1 MKSLSHL
8 GLFPLLLFFLV
19 STGSAQDGAAAGQV
33 QITMPGNAEP
43 GSQEAI
49 AFLGPQQKTH
59 AATAKPGARFK
70 LVYQKK
76 GPRDETREIKVAHQ
90 AGVTI
95 FDVRDQFGI
104 GKGTIQLASGTW
116 PAKVLVRL
124 HLAGLEGFG
133 LTIGKKVLARSDL
146 KVRMLD
152 ARGKP
157 LPGRYLLKP
166 ASPGSSRKIAGY
178 YEVQVPPLLLTA
190 ATKEIKLSWVD
201 FYRR

>member
-19 STGSAQDGAAAGQV
+19 STGSAEDGAAAGQV
-33 QITMPGNAEP
+33 QIAMPGDAEP
-43 GSQEAI
+43 VSLEAI
-49 AFLGPQQKTH
+49 AFLGPQQKDK
-59 AATAKPGARFK
+59 AAPTKPDDRFR

-76 GPRDETREIKVAHQ
+76 GPRDETREIKVTQQ

-104 GKGTIQLASGTW
+104 GKGTIQLASGAW
-116 PAKVLVRL
+116 P
-124 HLAGLEGFG
+124 E
-133 LTIGKKVLARSDL
+133 KVLARSDL

-152 ARGKP
+152 AKGKP

-166 ASPGSSRKIAGY
+166 TDRNSSKRIAGY
-178 YEVQVPPLLLTA
+178 YEVQVPRLVLTA

>member
-8 GLFPLLLFFLV
+8 GVFPLLLFSMV
-19 STGSAQDGAAAGQV
+19 STGYAQVRAD
-33 QITMPGNAEP
+33 
-43 GSQEAI
+43 
-49 AFLGPQQKTH
+49 
-59 AATAKPGARFK
+59 AATVKPTARFK
-70 LVYQKK
+70 LEYKK
-76 GPRDETREIKVAHQ
+76 GRRDETREIKVSQRDGA
-90 AGVTI
+90 TI

-116 PAKVLVRL
+116 PEKVLVRL
-124 HLAGLEGFG
+124 HLTGLEGFG

-146 KVRMLD
+146 KIRMLD
-152 ARGKP
+152 PKGKP
-157 LPGRYLLKP
+157 LPGRYLLKSTGP
-166 ASPGSSRKIAGY
+166 NASKRIAGY

>member
-1 MKSLSHL
+1 MDS
-8 GLFPLLLFFLV
+8 P
-19 STGSAQDGAAAGQV
+19 GSAHDGPDAGQV
-33 QITMPGNAEP
+33 QIATPRDVEP
-43 GSQEAI
+43 GIPEAI
-49 AFLGPQQKTH
+49 VFLGPQPKDH
-59 AATAKPGARFK
+59 AATSKPGARFK

-76 GPRDETREIKVAHQ
+76 GPRDETRDLKVTQQ
-90 AGVTI
+90 AGVAI
-95 FDVRDQFGI
+95 VDVRDQFGI

-133 LTIGKKVLARSDL
+133 LTVGKKVLARSDL

-152 ARGKP
+152 AKGKP

-166 ASPGSSRKIAGY
+166 ASPGSSRRIAGY

>member
-8 GLFPLLLFFLV
+8 GLFSLLFFSMA
-19 STGSAQDGAAAGQV
+19 STGYAHDGPGAGQV
-33 QITMPGNAEP
+33 QIATPRDAEA
-43 GSQEAI
+43 GSPEAI
-49 AFLGPQQKTH
+49 AFLGPQQK
-59 AATAKPGARFK
+59 ARVATTKPDVRFK

-76 GPRDETREIKVAHQ
+76 GPRDETREIKVTKQ

-166 ASPGSSRKIAGY
+166 ASPGSSRRIAGY

>member
-1 MKSLSHL
+1 MKLLSHL
-8 GLFPLLLFFLV
+8 GLFPLLFFPMV

-33 QITMPGNAEP
+33 QMAIPRDPEP
-43 GSQEAI
+43 GSLGAI
-49 AFLGPQQKTH
+49 AFLGPQQKDK
-59 AATAKPGARFK
+59 AAPTKPDDRFK

-76 GPRDETREIKVAHQ
+76 GPRDEAREIKVAQQ

-133 LTIGKKVLARSDL
+133 LTIGKKVLTRSDL

-152 ARGKP
+152 AKGKP

-166 ASPGSSRKIAGY
+166 ASPGSSRRIAGY

>member
-19 STGSAQDGAAAGQV
+19 STGSAEDGAAAGQV
-33 QITMPGNAEP
+33 QIAMPGDADP
-43 GSQEAI
+43 VSLEAI
-49 AFLGPQQKTH
+49 AFLGPQQKDK
-59 AATAKPGARFK
+59 AAPTKPDDRFR

-76 GPRDETREIKVAHQ
+76 GPRDETREIKVTQQ

-116 PAKVLVRL
+116 PEKVLVRL
-124 HLAGLEGFG
+124 HLAGLEGFS

-152 ARGKP
+152 AKGKP

-166 ASPGSSRKIAGY
+166 TDRNSSKRIAGY
-178 YEVQVPPLLLTA
+178 YEVQVPRLVLTA

>member
-8 GLFPLLLFFLV
+8 GVFPLLLFSMV
-19 STGSAQDGAAAGQV
+19 STGYAHDGPDGGQV
-33 QITMPGNAEP
+33 QIATPRDAEP
-43 GSQEAI
+43 GIPEAI
-49 AFLGPQQKTH
+49 VFLGPQQKDK
-59 AATAKPGARFK
+59 AAPANPDDRFK

-76 GPRDETREIKVAHQ
+76 GPRDETREIKVSQRDGA
-90 AGVTI
+90 TI

-116 PAKVLVRL
+116 PEKVLVRL

-152 ARGKP
+152 AKGKP

-166 ASPGSSRKIAGY
+166 TGRNSSKRIAGY
-178 YEVQVPPLLLTA
+178 YEVQVPRLLLTA